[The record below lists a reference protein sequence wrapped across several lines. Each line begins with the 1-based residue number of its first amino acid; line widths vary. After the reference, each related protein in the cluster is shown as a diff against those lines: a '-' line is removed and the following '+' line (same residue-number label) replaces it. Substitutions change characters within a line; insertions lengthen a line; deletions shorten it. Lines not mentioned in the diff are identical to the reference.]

1 MGKDVDKDKSEDS
14 EAWRGGGG
22 EGESDKVDDV
32 VRCVTVTLR
41 VTVTENGKMRNP
53 CIPLK

>member
-1 MGKDVDKDKSEDS
+1 MRKDVDKRQSEDR

-22 EGESDKVDDV
+22 EGETDKVDDG
-32 VRCVTVTLR
+32 RCVTVILR